1 MNEVEA
7 FIVQHIDAYY
17 LRILILFGIN
27 IILALGLNLIT
38 GVTGQ
43 LSMGHA
49 GFMSIGAYTSAI
61 LSLHTGAPFWLCLL
75 AGAAMAGIFGVLIGV
90 PTLRLEGD
98 YLAMVTIGFAEI
110 VRVVFLNLDIAGKAI
125 GLSGIPSHTGFINV
139 WAVALAVIIANWQL
153 LKSRVGIALY
163 AIREDEIAAEA
174 SGVNTTLYKIGAFAA
189 GSFLAGIGGC
199 FYAHFIT
206 YINPQDFGFM
216 KSIEILNMVVL
227 GGMGSIP
234 GTILG
239 AFVLTLAP
247 EMLRVVQEYRL
258 LFYGALLV
266 IMMIFR
272 PNGLLGDVRWYDVRK
287 RWTRGEVSPRG
298 SAEG

>member
-1 MNEVEA
+1 MDA
-7 FIVQHIDAYY
+7 ILTQYIDAYY
-17 LRILILFGIN
+17 LRIIILIGIN

-49 GFMSIGAYTSAI
+49 GFMSIGAYTAAI
-61 LSLHTGAPFWLCLL
+61 LTMQFSAPFWMALL
-75 AGAAMAGIFGVLIGV
+75 AGASLAAFFGFLIGI

-110 VRVVFLNLDIAGKAI
+110 IRVFFLNFEPGGKAV
-125 GLSGIPSHTGFINV
+125 GLYGMPQYTTFAIVWILVIVVILLNAKLLDSRTGRAF
-139 WAVALAVIIANWQL
+139 
-153 LKSRVGIALY
+153 Y
-163 AIREDEIAAEA
+163 AIRENEIAAQA
-174 SGVNTTLYKIGAFAA
+174 SGINTTRFKVLAFTI
-189 GSFLAGIGGC
+189 GSFLGGLGGGL
-199 FYAHFIT
+199 YAHYMS
-206 YINPQDFGFM
+206 YIAPQDFGFM

-239 AFVLTLAP
+239 TIILTIAP
-247 EMLRVVQEYRL
+247 EMLRIVADYRL

-266 IMMIFR
+266 VLMIFR
-272 PNGLLGDVRWYDVRK
+272 PNGLLGNVRIYDIKK
-287 RWTRGEVSPRG
+287 RWFSREVK
-298 SAEG
+298 

>member
-1 MNEVEA
+1 MEA
-7 FIVQHIDAYY
+7 LIQQYIDIYY
-17 LRILILFGIN
+17 LQILVLIGIN
-27 IILALGLNLIT
+27 LILALGLNLIT

-61 LSLHTGAPFWLCLL
+61 LALNFGMPFGVCLL
-75 AGAAMAGIFGVLIGV
+75 AAGITAAVTGIIIGI

-110 VRVVFLNLDIAGKAI
+110 VRVVFLNLEIAGRGL
-125 GLSGIPSHTGFINV
+125 GLSGIPASTNFTVV
-139 WAVALAVIIANWQL
+139 WLLVIIIVLLNTGL
-153 LKSRVGIALY
+153 LKSRPGRALY
-163 AIREDEIAAEA
+163 SIREDELAAEA
-174 SGVNTTLYKIGAFAA
+174 SGVNTTRYKVAAFAI
-189 GSFLAGIGGC
+189 GTFLAGIGGSL
-199 FYAHFIT
+199 YAHYLT

-216 KSIEILNMVVL
+216 KSVEILNMVVL

-239 AFVLTLAP
+239 TVVLTIAP
-247 EMLRVVQEYRL
+247 EVLRFVQDYRL

-266 IMMIFR
+266 ILMIFR
-272 PNGLLGDVRWYDVRK
+272 PNGLLGDVRWIDIK
-287 RWTRGEVSPRG
+287 RSWARFRGRREARSSVDG
-298 SAEG
+298 

>member
-1 MNEVEA
+1 MDA
-7 FIVQHIDAYY
+7 LISQYIDPYY
-17 LRILILFGIN
+17 LRILMLIGIN

-61 LSLHTGAPFWLCLL
+61 LSMQMGSPFFLSLLGGAMV
-75 AGAAMAGIFGVLIGV
+75 AAFFGFLIGI

-110 VRVVFLNLDIAGKAI
+110 IRVFFLNFEPGGKAV
-125 GLSGIPSHTGFINV
+125 GLSGIPQNTTFVLV
-139 WAVALAVIIANWQL
+139 WTLVIIIIILNAKL
-153 LKSRVGIALY
+153 LNSRIGRAFY
-163 AIREDEIAAEA
+163 AIRENEIAAEA
-174 SGVNTTLYKIGAFAA
+174 SGINSTRLKVLAFTA
-189 GSFLAGIGGC
+189 GSFLAGLGGGL
-199 FYAHFIT
+199 YAHYMYFIR
-206 YINPQDFGFM
+206 PQDFAFM
-216 KSIEILNMVVL
+216 KSIELLNMVVL

-239 AFVLTLAP
+239 SVILTLLP
-247 EMLRVVQEYRL
+247 EMLRIVAEYRL

-266 IMMIFR
+266 ILMIFR
-272 PNGLLGDVRWYDVRK
+272 PNGLLGDVRVYDIKKKLQGKKVGL
-287 RWTRGEVSPRG
+287 WQS
-298 SAEG
+298 SN

>member
-1 MNEVEA
+1 MTA
-7 FIVQHIDAYY
+7 LDAYLTQYIDPYY
-17 LRILILFGIN
+17 LRIMILIGIN

-61 LSLHTGAPFWLCLL
+61 LSMQFGVSYFPALL
-75 AGAAMAGIFGVLIGV
+75 AGALMAALFGFLIGI

-110 VRVVFLNLDIAGKAI
+110 IRVFFLNFEPGGKAVGLAGVPQHTTFLTVWIMVVVIVFLNAR
-125 GLSGIPSHTGFINV
+125 
-139 WAVALAVIIANWQL
+139 L
-153 LKSRVGIALY
+153 LNSRMGRAFY
-163 AIREDEIAAEA
+163 AIRENEIAASS
-174 SGVNTTLYKIGAFAA
+174 SGVNTTRLKIMAFAV
-189 GSFLAGIGGC
+189 GSFLGGLGGGL
-199 FYAHFIT
+199 YAHYMY

-216 KSIEILNMVVL
+216 KSIELLNMVVL

-234 GTILG
+234 GTMLG
-239 AFVLTLAP
+239 AFILTLAP
-247 EMLRVVQEYRL
+247 EFLRLVAEYRL

-266 IMMIFR
+266 VLMIFR
-272 PNGLLGDVRWYDVRK
+272 PNGLLGDVRVYDLKK
-287 RWTRGEVSPRG
+287 RWGKKEVDTCRS
-298 SAEG
+298 

>member
-1 MNEVEA
+1 MEA
-7 FIVQHIDAYY
+7 FLTQYVDGYY
-17 LRILILFGIN
+17 LRILVLIGIN

-49 GFMSIGAYTSAI
+49 GFMSIGAYTAAI
-61 LSLHTGAPFWLCLL
+61 MTMQYAAPFWAALL
-75 AGAAMAGIFGVLIGV
+75 AGACLAAFFGFLIGI

-110 VRVVFLNLDIAGKAI
+110 IRVFFLNFEPGGKAV
-125 GLSGIPSHTGFINV
+125 GLYGMPSYTTFVMV
-139 WAVALAVIIANWQL
+139 WVIVIIVIL
-153 LKSRVGIALY
+153 LNAKLLDSRTGRALY
-163 AIREDEIAAEA
+163 AIRENEIAAEA
-174 SGVNTTLYKIGAFAA
+174 SGIDTTRMKVLAFTVGAF
-189 GSFLAGIGGC
+189 LGGLGGGL
-199 FYAHFIT
+199 YAHYMS
-206 YINPQDFGFM
+206 YIAPQDFGFM

-239 AFVLTLAP
+239 AAILTIAP
-247 EMLRVVQEYRL
+247 EMLRIVADYRL

-266 IMMIFR
+266 ILMIFR
-272 PNGLLGDVRWYDVRK
+272 PNGLLGDVRIYDIRK
-287 RWTRGEVSPRG
+287 RWRKKEVQ
-298 SAEG
+298 

>member
-1 MNEVEA
+1 MDA
-7 FIVQHIDAYY
+7 ILTQYIDAYY
-17 LRILILFGIN
+17 LRIIILIGIN

-49 GFMSIGAYTSAI
+49 GFMSIGAYTAAI
-61 LSLHTGAPFWLCLL
+61 LTMQFGLPFWMALL
-75 AGAAMAGIFGVLIGV
+75 AGASLAAFFGFIIGI

-110 VRVVFLNLDIAGKAI
+110 IRVFFLNFEPGGKAV
-125 GLSGIPSHTGFINV
+125 GLYGMPQHTTFTIV
-139 WAVALAVIIANWQL
+139 WVLVIIVIL
-153 LKSRVGIALY
+153 LNAKLLDSRTGRAFY
-163 AIREDEIAAEA
+163 AIRENEIAAQA
-174 SGVNTTLYKIGAFAA
+174 SGINTTRFKVLAFTV
-189 GSFLAGIGGC
+189 GSFLGGLGGGL
-199 FYAHFIT
+199 YAHYMS
-206 YINPQDFGFM
+206 YIAPQDFAFM

-239 AFVLTLAP
+239 TIILTIAP
-247 EMLRVVQEYRL
+247 EMLRIVADYRL

-266 IMMIFR
+266 ILMIFR
-272 PNGLLGDVRWYDVRK
+272 PNGLLGDVRIYDIRK
-287 RWTRGEVSPRG
+287 RWFNRGVN
-298 SAEG
+298 

>member
-1 MNEVEA
+1 MDA
-7 FIVQHIDAYY
+7 FLTQNIDAYY
-17 LRILILFGIN
+17 LRIMIFIGIN

-49 GFMSIGAYTSAI
+49 GFMSLGAYTAAI
-61 LSLHTGAPFWLCLL
+61 LSVHFAAPFLL
-75 AGAAMAGIFGVLIGV
+75 AIVAGALMAALFGFLIGI

-110 VRVVFLNLDIAGKAI
+110 VRVFFLNFEPGGKAV
-125 GLSGIPSHTGFINV
+125 GFSGIPQSTTFTTV
-139 WAVALAVIIANWQL
+139 WLIVLVVIFLNTKFF
-153 LKSRVGIALY
+153 KSRVGRSLF
-163 AIREDEIAAEA
+163 AIRENEIAAEA
-174 SGVNTTLYKIGAFAA
+174 CGVNTTRMKVLAFTV
-189 GSFLAGIGGC
+189 GSLLGGMGGGL
-199 FYAHFIT
+199 YAHYMY

-234 GTILG
+234 GTVLG
-239 AFVLTLAP
+239 VVILTLAP
-247 EMLRVVQEYRL
+247 EVLRIVAEYRL

-266 IMMIFR
+266 ILMIFR
-272 PNGLLGDVRWYDVRK
+272 PNGLLGDVRIYDLKK
-287 RWTRGEVSPRG
+287 RWGKRGVRT
-298 SAEG
+298 

>member
-1 MNEVEA
+1 MEA
-7 FIVQHIDAYY
+7 FLTQYVDGYY
-17 LRILILFGIN
+17 LRILVLIGIN

-49 GFMSIGAYTSAI
+49 GFMSIGAYTAAI
-61 LSLHTGAPFWLCLL
+61 MTMQYAAPFWAALL
-75 AGAAMAGIFGVLIGV
+75 AGACLAAFFGFLIGI

-110 VRVVFLNLDIAGKAI
+110 IRVFFLNFEPGGKAV
-125 GLSGIPSHTGFINV
+125 GLYGMPTHTTFVMV
-139 WAVALAVIIANWQL
+139 WVIVIIVIL
-153 LKSRVGIALY
+153 LNAKLLDSRTGRALY
-163 AIREDEIAAEA
+163 AIRENEIAAEA
-174 SGVNTTLYKIGAFAA
+174 SGIDTTRMKVLAFTVGAF
-189 GSFLAGIGGC
+189 LGGLGGGL
-199 FYAHFIT
+199 YAHYMS
-206 YINPQDFGFM
+206 YIAPQDFGFM

-239 AFVLTLAP
+239 AAILTIAP
-247 EMLRVVQEYRL
+247 EMLRIVADYRL

-266 IMMIFR
+266 ILMIFR
-272 PNGLLGDVRWYDVRK
+272 PNGLLGDVRIYDIRK
-287 RWTRGEVSPRG
+287 RWRKKEVQ
-298 SAEG
+298 

>member
-1 MNEVEA
+1 M
-7 FIVQHIDAYY
+7 QYIDPYY
-17 LRILILFGIN
+17 LRIMMLIGIN

-61 LSLHTGAPFWLCLL
+61 LSMQFGFPYFLALL
-75 AGAAMAGIFGVLIGV
+75 AGALAAALFGFLLGI

-110 VRVVFLNLDIAGKAI
+110 VRVFFLNFEPGGKAV
-125 GLSGIPSHTGFINV
+125 GLAGIPQETTFVVV
-139 WAVALAVIIANWQL
+139 WTIVLLVIILNAKL
-153 LKSRVGIALY
+153 LSSRMGRAFY
-163 AIREDEIAAEA
+163 AIREDEIAAES
-174 SGVNTTLYKIGAFAA
+174 SGINTTRMKILAFTV
-189 GSFLAGIGGC
+189 GSFLGGLGGAL
-199 FYAHFIT
+199 YAHYMYFIS
-206 YINPQDFGFM
+206 PQDFGFM

-234 GTILG
+234 GAILG
-239 AFVLTLAP
+239 TVILTLAP
-247 EMLRVVQEYRL
+247 EMLRVVAEYRL

-266 IMMIFR
+266 LLMIFR
-272 PNGLLGDVRWYDVRK
+272 PNGLLGDVRVYDIKKRFRK
-287 RWTRGEVSPRG
+287 KEVEPWQ
-298 SAEG
+298 